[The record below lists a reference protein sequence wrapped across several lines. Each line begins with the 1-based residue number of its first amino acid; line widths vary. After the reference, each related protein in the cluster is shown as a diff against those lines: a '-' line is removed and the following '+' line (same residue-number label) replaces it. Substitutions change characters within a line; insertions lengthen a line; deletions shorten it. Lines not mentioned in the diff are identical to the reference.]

1 MRLIGILALAA
12 IVGVPTLLWLS
23 ARLSLDTGM
32 HHTSATRSLPMI
44 TPSTTQGLV
53 RIAARDF
60 EFRARVAGLG
70 NDGPGVILLH
80 GFPETSIMWE
90 PLIERAAASGF
101 RVVAFD
107 QRGYSPD
114 ARPAAVAAYA
124 MPELIGD
131 VMGVADAVG
140 FDRFHLV
147 GHDWGSGVGWSAT
160 ALRPDRVLSW
170 ASLSIPHP
178 KAIFEPGTE
187 PTPPTYIRVFRISG
201 LAEALFGFGDRWV
214 LNALLYSSMSEAHR
228 AEYNAVFSEPGALT
242 ATLNWYRAI
251 GRDSDPLRD
260 TPPVRQPV
268 LYVYGKRDIPAYV
281 NPQVQ
286 ARLVDH
292 VAGPFESI
300 ALDAGHWLIQDEEKV
315 VVDALMKHLEAAP
328 TEPARV
334 RTKATKNW
342 TLRSSIGGA

>member
-1 MRLIGILALAA
+1 MRWIGILALAVM
-12 IVGVPTLLWLS
+12 VGVPALLWLS

-32 HHTSATRSLPMI
+32 QHASATRSLPLI
-44 TPSTTQGLV
+44 APTTTRGLV
-53 RIAARDF
+53 RIAARGL

-90 PLIERAAASGF
+90 PLVERAAAAGF

-114 ARPAAVAAYA
+114 ARPADVEAYA
-124 MPELIGD
+124 LPELIDD

-147 GHDWGSGVGWSAT
+147 GHDWGSVVGWSAT

-178 KAIFEPGTE
+178 RAIFEPGKE
-187 PTPPTYIRVFRISG
+187 PTPPAYVRVFRTPG
-201 LAEALFGFGDRWV
+201 LAETILGFGGRWAM
-214 LNALLYSSMSEAHR
+214 NSLLYPSMSDAHR
-228 AEYNAVFSEPGALT
+228 NEYNAVFSEPGALT
-242 ATLNWYRAI
+242 AALNWYRAMGI
-251 GRDSDPLRD
+251 DRDPLRD
-260 TPPVRQPV
+260 ASRVRQPV
-268 LYVYGKRDIPAYV
+268 LYVYGKHDFPVYV
-281 NPQVQ
+281 NPGVQ

-292 VAGPFESI
+292 VAGPFERV

-315 VVDALMKHLEAAP
+315 VLDALMEHLEA
-328 TEPARV
+328 V
-334 RTKATKNW
+334 R
-342 TLRSSIGGA
+342 